1 MLGEQMREHRITI
14 FIKIYPEL
22 PRSLRCHK
30 LQRVTYTPPS
40 QPMETSIIRIIS
52 HNKLDAD
59 LFSNLMVEMSRE
71 APQVDL
77 ADTQIKRVDWEYYS

>member
-14 FIKIYPEL
+14 FITIYPEL
-22 PRSLRCHK
+22 PKSLRFHQP
-30 LQRVTYTPPS
+30 QRVTYTPPS
-40 QPMETSIIRIIS
+40 QPLETPIIWNTS
-52 HNKLDAD
+52 HNKSDAD

-77 ADTQIKRVDWEYYS
+77 ADIQIKIVDWEYDS